1 MHIPRMALLAL
12 LIGLPL
18 GAQGILA
25 SRFLVGL
32 PNSRVALPLDLCHP
46 ASHNI
51 NIERAI
57 VTDSVFLAIHGNSVV
72 PGRERNPKPSLI
84 VGGE

>member
-1 MHIPRMALLAL
+1 MALLAL
-12 LIGLPL
+12 LIGLLL
-18 GAQGILA
+18 GAQGILGIA
-25 SRFLVGL
+25 VPEVFPMGL
-32 PNSRVALPLDLCHP
+32 PNSRIALPLNLCLP
-46 ASHNI
+46 ASLNI